1 MTLELNPPHKLLLDE
16 NMTSAMAL
24 CLPLRGKGRFRFT
37 AGLQEVGHDGR
48 HLPFVGNM
56 PSMTSCA
63 LCSLAEATIFMAD
76 VIFSVLLA
84 ESILPFT
91 SFNDAMV

>member
-1 MTLELNPPHKLLLDE
+1 MTLELNPPHKTAVGREYDQC
-16 NMTSAMAL
+16 NAL

-48 HLPFVGNM
+48 HLPFVGQHAFDDFLRLVQLGG
-56 PSMTSCA
+56 S
-63 LCSLAEATIFMAD
+63 TIFMAD

-84 ESILPFT
+84 RVFCLNF
-91 SFNDAMV
+91 F

>member
-1 MTLELNPPHKLLLDE
+1 
-16 NMTSAMAL
+16 
-24 CLPLRGKGRFRFT
+24 
-37 AGLQEVGHDGR
+37 
-48 HLPFVGNM
+48 
-56 PSMTSCA
+56 